1 MSALFLKMSEIINKI
16 LSFKKRTLILGVVIL
31 IFGSFVIFS
40 PYGVVKSI
48 KLVAQRYSSLE
59 EIKNLKKENDSL
71 RDEIK
76 QLKTDTLEI
85 EKVAR
90 EQYGM
95 VKKGEKVYLRKK
107 KN

>member
-1 MSALFLKMSEIINKI
+1 MSVIINKI
-16 LSFKKRTLILGVVIL
+16 LSFKKRTLILGIVIL

-40 PYGVVKSI
+40 SYGIIKSI
-48 KLVAQRYSSLE
+48 KLVAQRYTSIE
-59 EIKNLKKENDSL
+59 EIKALKRENDSL

-95 VKKGEKVYLRKK
+95 VKKGEKVFLRKK